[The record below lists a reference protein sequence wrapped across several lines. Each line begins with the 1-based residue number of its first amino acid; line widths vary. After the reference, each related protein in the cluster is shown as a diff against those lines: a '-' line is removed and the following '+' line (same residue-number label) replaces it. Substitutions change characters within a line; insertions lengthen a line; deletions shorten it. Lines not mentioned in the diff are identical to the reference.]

1 MNLNAVGIV
10 YRKEFTEWVRDRRTL
25 ISTVLVPLF
34 LFPLMMVGFSALAVV
49 MVGKAEKETPKIM
62 ILGGEDSPQL
72 IASLKKLDSLEIVP
86 YAANWK
92 DAISNKDI
100 RAAVEIPKGF
110 EKSLETNQSET
121 VKIYFYDGEM
131 KSSFGANRLEK
142 FLKDYRDTV
151 VKDRLAAKNVPPPE
165 KVSGATFGSFIGYT
179 LIILCMTGA
188 MYPAIDLTA
197 GEKERGTM
205 ETILSSPVSRMHL
218 VFGKFFLVLTAA
230 LVTAALSVISM
241 GVSFWASQRLHAF
254 DSGNGSDAASLQL
267 HIGMGAIFSVFLMA
281 LPLAVMFSA

>member
-72 IASLKKLDSLEIVP
+72 IASIKKLDSLEIVP
-86 YAANWK
+86 YAPNWK
-92 DAISNKDI
+92 DEISNKAI
-100 RAAVEIPKGF
+100 RAAGELPKGF
-110 EKSLETNQSET
+110 EKSLETGQSET
-121 VKIYFYDGEM
+121 VKIYFYDGEI

-151 VKDRLAAKNVPPPE
+151 VKDRLAAEHFPASVLSPF
-165 KVSGATFGSFIGYT
+165 SGKTSEFAAPVKRSGPRVVSFIG
-179 LIILCMTGA
+179 LHVIILG
-188 MYPAIDLTA
+188 LTC
-197 GEKERGTM
+197 
-205 ETILSSPVSRMHL
+205 
-218 VFGKFFLVLTAA
+218 
-230 LVTAALSVISM
+230 
-241 GVSFWASQRLHAF
+241 
-254 DSGNGSDAASLQL
+254 
-267 HIGMGAIFSVFLMA
+267 
-281 LPLAVMFSA
+281 